1 MGAKTTISLPLLR
14 DGAAI
19 GAISLNSPAPG
30 GFSDSQIELLKT
42 FAEQAVIAIRSAETY
57 RELQERTA
65 ALAQRNSEF
74 GERIEQQSATIDVL
88 KAMSASMS
96 NTQPVF
102 DLITHRTRELCG
114 SLASMLFEFDGEQ
127 LHLRAWGGFDPDAAQ
142 DYLRQFPM
150 RPDRGT
156 AVGRV
161 ILERRVVHIRDVS
174 VDPDIG
180 QAVRTM
186 GVRSTAGVPLLRGG
200 QAIGVIAIGS
210 SAIGGFTD
218 SQIELLRIFAE
229 QAVIA
234 IGSVAT
240 FKELKERTEALTRSV
255 GELQALEEVL
265 RAVNSSLELETV
277 LATIISRA
285 VQLSQSDEGTIFE
298 YDTTDQVF
306 VPRAAFGMSDA
317 RVALLRDR
325 RIRLGETHLGRS
337 ALLRAPVAVDDVQQ
351 DPSVPHAAETL
362 PGIHAVLAVP
372 LLREDTVIGGLVIRR
387 HTGDRFAPNLVTL
400 MQTFAGQAVLA
411 IENAR
416 LFQEAGRARTAAEVA
431 LADLRRAQDRLVQS
445 EKMASLG
452 QLTAGIA
459 HEIKNPLNFV
469 NNFSDLSRDLL
480 DELNAAVAPDKLA
493 AAADLR
499 AEIDDLTATLK
510 SNLEKIAQH
519 GRRAD
524 SIVKNMLVH
533 SRSGPSECRA
543 IDLNATVEEAL
554 NLAYHGARAETPGF
568 NITMLKDLDPA
579 IGLVD
584 LYPQEFI
591 RVMLNLINNGFYA
604 ATKRADQSADPQFE
618 PTIWLTT
625 RDLGNQ
631 VEIRVRD
638 NGTGINGTVRDKIF
652 EPFFTTKPAGEG
664 TGLGLSLSYDIVVKQ
679 HGGQLTV
686 DSQINT
692 FTEFLITLP
701 RTLAA
706 NEEGPT

>member
-1 MGAKTTISLPLLR
+1 MSVGLCEYDGTLMHIRAAFGGNESASERFAAMFPMAPTRQSLACRAVIHRQIVHVRDMDAEQGLFQAVRDMGAKTTISLPLLR
-14 DGAAI
+14 DGVAI
-19 GAISLNSPAPG
+19 GAISLNSPVPG

-65 ALAQRNSEF
+65 ALAERNSEF

-102 DLITHRTRELCG
+102 DLITLRTRELCG
-114 SLASMLFEFDGEQ
+114 SLASMLFEFDGER

-174 VDPDIG
+174 QDPDIG
-180 QAVRTM
+180 QAVRIM
-186 GVRSTAGVPLLRGG
+186 GVRSTAGVPLLRDG

-255 GELQALEEVL
+255 AELQALEEVL
-265 RAVNSSLELETV
+265 RAVNSSLERQTV

-285 VQLSQSDEGTIFE
+285 VQLSQSDEGTIYE
-298 YDTTDQVF
+298 YDATGQVF
-306 VPRAAFGMSDA
+306 VPRAAFGMNEE

-372 LLREDTVIGGLVIRR
+372 LLREDTVP
-387 HTGDRFAPNLVTL
+387 AWAS
-400 MQTFAGQAVLA
+400 AGTPATDLH
-411 IENAR
+411 
-416 LFQEAGRARTAAEVA
+416 RT
-431 LADLRRAQDRLVQS
+431 S
-445 EKMASLG
+445 S
-452 QLTAGIA
+452 
-459 HEIKNPLNFV
+459 P
-469 NNFSDLSRDLL
+469 
-480 DELNAAVAPDKLA
+480 
-493 AAADLR
+493 
-499 AEIDDLTATLK
+499 
-510 SNLEKIAQH
+510 
-519 GRRAD
+519 
-524 SIVKNMLVH
+524 
-533 SRSGPSECRA
+533 
-543 IDLNATVEEAL
+543 
-554 NLAYHGARAETPGF
+554 
-568 NITMLKDLDPA
+568 
-579 IGLVD
+579 
-584 LYPQEFI
+584 
-591 RVMLNLINNGFYA
+591 
-604 ATKRADQSADPQFE
+604 
-618 PTIWLTT
+618 
-625 RDLGNQ
+625 
-631 VEIRVRD
+631 
-638 NGTGINGTVRDKIF
+638 
-652 EPFFTTKPAGEG
+652 
-664 TGLGLSLSYDIVVKQ
+664 
-679 HGGQLTV
+679 
-686 DSQINT
+686 
-692 FTEFLITLP
+692 
-701 RTLAA
+701 
-706 NEEGPT
+706 